1 MKPYIGI
8 TGFTK
13 PEEVAFA
20 LNIFPK
26 DGNRKLMVG
35 VLATYKSLRGIPM
48 KPRWAKQTPNPEAIE
63 KIFPDDERVINL
75 VHFSSEV
82 GQNPSILND
91 LLKIHELAGPNFHG
105 FQLNLVWPEIQV
117 LKEYKRKVG
126 FGYQII
132 LQIGQKS
139 IEVVGATPEGVVEKL
154 SYYVD
159 VIDGILF
166 DLSGG
171 LGKQLDTELAREFLF
186 VIKARGWN
194 LGLGVAGG
202 LGPQSL
208 PLVKP
213 LLSDFPDLSIDAQ
226 SQLRNAENDLDTELV
241 KAYLQQAL
249 QMF

>member
-132 LQIGQKS
+132 LQIGQKA

-208 PLVKP
+208 HLVKP